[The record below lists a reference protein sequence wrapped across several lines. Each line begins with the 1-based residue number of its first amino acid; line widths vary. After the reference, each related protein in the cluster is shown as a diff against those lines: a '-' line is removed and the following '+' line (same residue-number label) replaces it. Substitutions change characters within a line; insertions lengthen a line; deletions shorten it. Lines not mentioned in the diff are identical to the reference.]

1 MQCLQRFMT
10 SEPLTGKRWMTVS
23 QCKTKLDWAYFIK
36 EIAKHYEEAK
46 KVTLVMGSLNTHKA
60 GSLYEALTAEEAK
73 RVRNRFD
80 LSTCLSIA
88 VGLTWLRL
96 N

>member
-1 MQCLQRFMT
+1 MA

-36 EIAKHYEEAK
+36 EVATHYEEAEK
-46 KVTLVMGSLNTHKA
+46 IALVIDRLNTHKA
-60 GSLYEALTAEEAK
+60 GSLYEAFTAEETK
-73 RVRNRFD
+73 RVRDRFD
-80 LSTCLSIA
+80 LSTCLSTA
-88 VGLTWLRL
+88 AGLTWLRL